1 MPGPGR
7 LQRVFLVRL
16 QYKVPREKMCTNCDT
31 KYTMQQRPII
41 IIVPGLLILKFIP
54 SLKTLADV

>member
-1 MPGPGR
+1 M
-7 LQRVFLVRL
+7 FLVRL